1 MTEKK
6 KINRGLIRVII
17 AMLLIIVLIVVAIKC
32 MIHTINIFSIIV
44 LIYGIISITVC
55 LIYIAVAA
63 RALKND

>member
-6 KINRGLIRVII
+6 KINMGLIRVII

-55 LIYIAVAA
+55 LIYIVVAA